1 MKTSMRG
8 AVVLILLLSV
18 GGERIAATRDASESP
33 LDVTVQIHD
42 YVHLSP
48 AVLST
53 ASDLVSR
60 VYKSIGV
67 RIDWLAPMRQEP
79 SGGSASRRS
88 SAPRNPPDEPS
99 HSPIAQF
106 TIIVLTPE
114 MTQRGH
120 IEEGVLGFA
129 AVATDGGLGRIAYV
143 IYDRV
148 QQQASS
154 GAIDETDLMG
164 LVMAH
169 EIGHLLLGPGS
180 QGEAGLM
187 KGRWDREDLRQFGL
201 VTPRFSPREAEDI
214 RAALAIES
222 DAQASR

>member
-1 MKTSMRG
+1 
-8 AVVLILLLSV
+8 
-18 GGERIAATRDASESP
+18 
-33 LDVTVQIHD
+33 
-42 YVHLSP
+42 
-48 AVLST
+48 
-53 ASDLVSR
+53 
-60 VYKSIGV
+60 
-67 RIDWLAPMRQEP
+67 
-79 SGGSASRRS
+79 
-88 SAPRNPPDEPS
+88 
-99 HSPIAQF
+99 
-106 TIIVLTPE
+106 

>member
-18 GGERIAATRDASESP
+18 GGERMAATRDASESP
-33 LDVTVQIHD
+33 LGVTVQIHD

-48 AVLST
+48 AALST

-67 RIDWLAPMRQEP
+67 RIDWLAPMRQDLHR
-79 SGGSASRRS
+79 AQA
-88 SAPRNPPDEPS
+88 APPREPS

-154 GAIDETDLMG
+154 GAIDEADLMG